1 MASVTGLASV
11 AARVQKRAAAVT
23 SRRRAH
29 RAAEW
34 AEFGWSTYAR
44 PKQLTYDLE
53 VAYASQACAALYTR
67 ATGTDA
73 VASVLLLPVDAHV

>member
-29 RAAEW
+29 RAAE
-34 AEFGWSTYAR
+34 FGWSTYAR
-44 PKQLTYDLE
+44 PKQLTYDYE